1 MPRPRAWRRMMGA
14 TGSDDEAGGPSGAS
28 GSWRSST
35 GAQPTIAV
43 GSLSQSARLLKPF
56 PWLVARSPTRRASP
70 KATLKP
76 LPTPHRLARIPS
88 GRVDASRRAVWY
100 ACPTERCS
108 SFEFLEV
115 VVGASNA
122 GRFRLCR
129 ATRLACAR
137 SYLSACRRSPHFH
150 SRVSRRR
157 DARPRLYR
165 PSRSSSPTTRRRL
178 VCFAARVWSRPR
190 AESTPSS
197 SRRPARSPPPSSG
210 RAHGAALRVGVSRP
224 RVTSRVRARRRRVD
238 ARSVS
243 ASVPRVA
250 PAVSAT
256 PPPARAAVP
265 CATSHRRKSA
275 ISASASTADGSSSRE
290 RASDP
295 DYGSHAD
302 AVHAFEDDSEDDS
315 YEAFVASWRSSLPT
329 MEPNERAEAHRES
342 CAEGRRRANEKRRK
356 RAVRSR
362 TSLPF
367 LRELTVSSSSRSSA
381 TRRAPPALLP
391 LPRDSSTWHQPDRL
405 VTVARMPSAR
415 KTVPLGWRRASI

>member
-1 MPRPRAWRRMMGA
+1 
-14 TGSDDEAGGPSGAS
+14 
-28 GSWRSST
+28 
-35 GAQPTIAV
+35 
-43 GSLSQSARLLKPF
+43 
-56 PWLVARSPTRRASP
+56 
-70 KATLKP
+70 
-76 LPTPHRLARIPS
+76 
-88 GRVDASRRAVWY
+88 VWY

-122 GRFRLCR
+122 GRFRQSR
-129 ATRLACAR
+129 ATRLACCICG
-137 SYLSACRRSPHFH
+137 YLSACRRSPHFH

-190 AESTPSS
+190 AETPEMSTLALS
-197 SRRPARSPPPSSG
+197 AAASG
-210 RAHGAALRVGVSRP
+210 RAHAQHFAAVSRAHA
-224 RVTSRVRARRRRVD
+224 SRAASIAPTACH

-243 ASVPRVA
+243 AVLESHRRLGDAAARSRVA
-250 PAVSAT
+250 SWAI
-256 PPPARAAVP
+256 
-265 CATSHRRKSA
+265 SHRRKSA
-275 ISASASTADGSSSRE
+275 TSASASTADGPSSRE

-315 YEAFVASWRSSLPT
+315 YEAFVASWRASLPT

-367 LRELTVSSSSRSSA
+367 LLTKSSRF
-381 TRRAPPALLP
+381 L
-391 LPRDSSTWHQPDRL
+391 LPRDRRRRVEHHPRCSLFLVIHQYWHQPDRL
-405 VTVARMPSAR
+405 VPWGTPRDE

>member
-1 MPRPRAWRRMMGA
+1 MVCVSYREVQLLRILGSRRWRVQR
-14 TGSDDEAGGPSGAS
+14 GSVS
-28 GSWRSST
+28 
-35 GAQPTIAV
+35 
-43 GSLSQSARLLKPF
+43 SLSSD
-56 PWLVARSPTRRASP
+56 S
-70 KATLKP
+70 
-76 LPTPHRLARIPS
+76 I
-88 GRVDASRRAVWY
+88 
-100 ACPTERCS
+100 ACCIC
-108 SFEFLEV
+108 
-115 VVGASNA
+115 G
-122 GRFRLCR
+122 
-129 ATRLACAR
+129 
-137 SYLSACRRSPHFH
+137 YLSACRRSPHFH

-190 AESTPSS
+190 AETPEMSTLALS
-197 SRRPARSPPPSSG
+197 AAASG
-210 RAHGAALRVGVSRP
+210 RAHAQLSASVSRAHA
-224 RVTSRVRARRRRVD
+224 SRAASIAPTACH

-243 ASVPRVA
+243 AVLASHRRLGDAAARSRVA
-250 PAVSAT
+250 SW
-256 PPPARAAVP
+256 
-265 CATSHRRKSA
+265 ATSHRRKSA
-275 ISASASTADGSSSRE
+275 TSASASTADGSSSRE

-315 YEAFVASWRSSLPT
+315 YEAFVASWRASLPT

-391 LPRDSSTWHQPDRL
+391 LPRDSSILAP
-405 VTVARMPSAR
+405 ARPFGS
-415 KTVPLGWRRASI
+415 VGNSP